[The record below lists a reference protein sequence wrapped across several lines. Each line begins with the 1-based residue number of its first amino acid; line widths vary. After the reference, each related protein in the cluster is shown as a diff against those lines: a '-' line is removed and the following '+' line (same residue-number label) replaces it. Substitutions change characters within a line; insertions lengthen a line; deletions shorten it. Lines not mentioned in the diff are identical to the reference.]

1 MRGKFITFEGADGGG
16 KSTQVQLAA
25 DYLRQR
31 GWEVV
36 VSREPGGTP
45 LAEKVRALVLDPELP
60 LSNISQTLLY
70 LAARSEHADKLL
82 RPAVAAGK
90 IMLCDRFS
98 DSTLVYQGLALGK
111 GAEELNELRRLNA
124 FAAGGLTPDLTVL
137 LDGAPELLARRR
149 ERRGVSDRY
158 EQQGLDYQRKLRQ
171 GFLALAQAEPERIK
185 IINAEG
191 DLQAVAGAV
200 QRALDA
206 LLDGA
211 E

>member
-25 DYLRQR
+25 DYLRRR
-31 GWEVV
+31 GCEVV

-70 LAARSEHADKLL
+70 LAARSEHVDKLL

-90 IMLCDRFS
+90 FVLCDRFS
-98 DSTLVYQGLALGK
+98 DSTLAYQGLALDK
-111 GAEELNELRRLNA
+111 SAEELSELRRLNA
-124 FAAGGLTPDLTVL
+124 FAAGGLTPDLTLL
-137 LDGAPELLARRR
+137 LDGSPEILARRR

-158 EQQGLDYQRKLRQ
+158 ERQGLDYQRKLRQ
-171 GFLALAQAEPERIK
+171 GFLTLAQAEPERIK
-185 IINAEG
+185 IIDAEG
-191 DLQAVAGAV
+191 DLQTVAAAVR
-200 QRALDA
+200 RALDA